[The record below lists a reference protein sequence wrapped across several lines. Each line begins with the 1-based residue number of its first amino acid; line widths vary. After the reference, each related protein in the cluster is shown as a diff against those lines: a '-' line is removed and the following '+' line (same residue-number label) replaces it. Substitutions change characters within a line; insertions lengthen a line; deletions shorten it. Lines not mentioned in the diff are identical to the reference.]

1 MEIELLFS
9 SWSKGIHFTQVV
21 KGKGYKFRLLIFSAH
36 PQKERRVADQ
46 FLEKGRKV
54 NKDSL
59 IQI

>member
-1 MEIELLFS
+1 MCS

-21 KGKGYKFRLLIFSAH
+21 KGKGCKFRLLIFSAH

-54 NKDSL
+54 NKDPL